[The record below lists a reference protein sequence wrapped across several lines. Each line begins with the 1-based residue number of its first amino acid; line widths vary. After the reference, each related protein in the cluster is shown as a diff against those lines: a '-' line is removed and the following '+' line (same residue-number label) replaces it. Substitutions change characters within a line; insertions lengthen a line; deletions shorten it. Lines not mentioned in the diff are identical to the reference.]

1 MDTQTL
7 DQSPQNHRG
16 GQVSHL
22 LLAPGQFGTQ
32 NLSVTWV
39 EGEPGSEQNV
49 HSHEGREQVYV
60 IVQGRG
66 AMRVGDEVEE
76 VGPGTLIYVPPGTG
90 HSIKNIGEERLVY
103 VSSTSPPFEIAPG
116 SSAFTFTPTTQQ
128 R

>member
-39 EGEPGSEQNV
+39 EGEPGSEQAV
-49 HSHEGREQVYV
+49 HSHEGREQVYI

-76 VGPGTLIYVPPGTG
+76 VGPGTLIYVPPGAG
-90 HSIKNIGEERLVY
+90 HSIKNVGEERLIY

-116 SSAFTFTPTTQQ
+116 NTAFTFTPTTQQ

>member
-7 DQSPQNHRG
+7 NQSPQNHRG

-22 LLAPGQFGTQ
+22 LLAPGQFGTE

-39 EGEPGSEQNV
+39 EGEPGSEQAV

-66 AMRVGDEVEE
+66 AMRVGEEVEE
-76 VGPGTLIYVPPGTG
+76 VGPGTLIYVPPGAG
-90 HSIKNIGEERLVY
+90 HSIKNIGEDRLIY

-116 SSAFTFTPTTQQ
+116 NTAFTFTPTTQQ
-128 R
+128 G

>member
-22 LLAPGQFGTQ
+22 LLAPGQFGTE

-39 EGEPGSEQNV
+39 EGEPGSEQAV

-60 IVQGRG
+60 IVQGQG
-66 AMRVGDEVEE
+66 EMRVGDEVEE

-90 HSIKNIGEERLVY
+90 HSIKNIGDERLVY

-116 SSAFTFTPTTQQ
+116 NSAFTFTPTTQQ